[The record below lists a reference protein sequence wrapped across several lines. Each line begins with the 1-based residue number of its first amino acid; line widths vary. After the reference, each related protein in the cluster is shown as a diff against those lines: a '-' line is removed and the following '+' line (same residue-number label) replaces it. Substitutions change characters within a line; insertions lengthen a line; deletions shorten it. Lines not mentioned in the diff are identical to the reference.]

1 MLGATS
7 FITTYFAPR
16 YMLAFA
22 CVLNAIGVNA
32 MELDRILAVVDEDVV
47 MQSELEEQ
55 MTRVRMQLRQQGSQM
70 PPTSVLERQVMERLV
85 LEKIQLQLADRV
97 GVEVA
102 EEALDQAVTDI
113 AVRNNLSLD
122 QFKEIIE
129 SEGHQFEYFRDQI
142 RQEIVMAKL
151 RKTEVDNR
159 VKVRDREIENFLVY
173 EFNEE
178 SSALEYRLSHI
189 LISTPDGG
197 DNAEIQA
204 VRDKAEDVVRRVD
217 EGGDFA
223 SLAIGVSDG
232 QTALEGGDLGW
243 RKAEQIP
250 NLFAD
255 AVSVMDVGDVSSVIT
270 NPSGFHIVMLTDK
283 RQGEKIMVEQ
293 HKVRHILIKPN
304 ELTAPAEALVQISQ
318 VKSRLEGGDDF
329 AQLARTHSDD
339 RGSALEGGE
348 LGWVSEG
355 KMVPEFEEVML
366 VIDVGMISAPFK
378 SEFGFHILQVLDRR
392 EYDGTEEIKRDRAR
406 RAIRQRKLDEKRQS
420 WLRRLRDEA
429 YVEYRVDD

>member
-1 MLGATS
+1 MPDTTWYYSTPAALWRLVACACVLGATS
-7 FITTYFAPR
+7 A
-16 YMLAFA
+16 
-22 CVLNAIGVNA
+22 NA

-55 MTRVRMQLRQQGSQM
+55 LTRVRMQIRQQGSQM
-70 PPTSVLERQVMERLV
+70 PPTAVLERQVMERLV

-97 GVEVA
+97 GVEVE
-102 EEALDQAVTDI
+102 EEALDRAVTDI
-113 AVRNNLSLD
+113 AVRNNLSLE
-122 QFKEIIE
+122 QFREIIE
-129 SEGHQFEYFRDQI
+129 SEGHHFEQFRDQI
-142 RQEIVMAKL
+142 RQQIVMTKL
-151 RKTEVDNR
+151 RKSEVDNR

-178 SSALEYRLSHI
+178 SSALEYRMSHI
-189 LISTPDGG
+189 LISTPDGA
-197 DNAEIQA
+197 DNAEIRA
-204 VRDKAEDVVRRVD
+204 ARDKAEDVVRRVD
-217 EGGDFA
+217 NGGDFA
-223 SLAIGVSDG
+223 TLAISVSDG

-255 AVSVMDVGDVSSVIT
+255 AVSTMEVGDISNVIT
-270 NPSGFHIVMLTDK
+270 NPSGFHIVMLTDQ

-293 HKVRHILIKPN
+293 HKVRHILVKPN
-304 ELTAPAEALVQISQ
+304 ELTAPDQALIRISQ
-318 VKSRLEGGDDF
+318 LKTRLEGGDDF

-339 RGSALEGGE
+339 RGSALEGGD

-355 KMVPEFEEVML
+355 KMVPEFEEVMT
-366 VIDVGMISAPFK
+366 VIDIDMVSAPFK

-392 EYDGTEEIKRDRAR
+392 QYDGTEEIKRDRAR
-406 RAIRQRKLDEKRQS
+406 RAIRQRKVDEKRQS

-429 YVEYRVDD
+429 YVEYRVEE

>member
-1 MLGATS
+1 MS
-7 FITTYFAPR
+7 FNTTASALR
-16 YMLAFA
+16 VTMAFTCA
-22 CVLNAIGVNA
+22 LSAVNVNA

-47 MQSELEEQ
+47 MQSELAEQ
-55 MTRVRMQLRQQGSQM
+55 MDRVRMQIRQQGSQM
-70 PPTSVLERQVMERLV
+70 PPTAVLERQVMERLV
-85 LEKIQLQLADRV
+85 LEKIQLQLADRI
-97 GVEVA
+97 GVEVE
-102 EEALDQAVTDI
+102 EEALDRAVSDI
-113 AVRNNLSLD
+113 AMRNNLSLD
-122 QFKEIIE
+122 QFREIIE

-151 RKTEVDNR
+151 RKAEVDNR

-189 LISTPDGG
+189 LVSTPDGA
-197 DNAEIQA
+197 DNAEIRA
-204 VRDKAEDVVRRVD
+204 ARDKAEDVVRRVN

-223 SLAIGVSDG
+223 TLAISVSDG

-255 AVSVMDVGDVSSVIT
+255 SVSTMEVGDISNVIT
-270 NPSGFHIVMLTDK
+270 NPSGFHIVMLTDQ

-304 ELTAPAEALVQISQ
+304 ELTTLDQALIQISQ
-318 VKSRLEGGDDF
+318 LKTRLEGGDNF
-329 AQLARTHSDD
+329 EQLARTHSDD
-339 RGSALEGGE
+339 RGSALEGGD

-355 KMVPEFEEVML
+355 KMVPAFEEVMV
-366 VIDVGMISAPFK
+366 VIDIGMVSAPFK

-392 EYDGTEEIKRDRAR
+392 QYDGTEEIKRDRAR
-406 RAIRQRKLDEKRQS
+406 RAIRQRKIDEKRQS

-429 YVEYRVDD
+429 YVEYRVDE